1 MKEFTYVI
9 TEPVGIHAR
18 PAGLLAKAARE
29 CAPTIITITKGK
41 KTVKASQLLMLMG
54 LGAKKGDEVIVR
66 AEGPDEE
73 AAIAKMET
81 FFKENL

>member
-1 MKEFTYVI
+1 MKQFNYVI

-29 CAPTIITITKGK
+29 CMPTVIYITKGT

-54 LGAKKGDEVIVR
+54 LGARKGDEVTVS

-73 AAIAKMET
+73 AAIAKMEAY
-81 FFKENL
+81 FKENL